1 MSTAEVLFISVF
13 NMGCIEIAENHLQS
27 LLKNGITNYMAY
39 VTDNESLVFL
49 TNKGYQVSAIPLAV
63 GSGPLSLGAI
73 PLEVGV
79 VGAEPLDFGTKNF
92 NTISYLRYYII
103 NKLLTE
109 GRNVWYL
116 DVDTVVLYNLNLL
129 VPQLL
134 AQKFDLSMQND
145 MNMPCT
151 GCMLFAANDK
161 TKQLTETIYQ
171 NRTSREND
179 QIMMFTIL
187 RQNIFK
193 LNLHL
198 LNSGHFPNGL
208 LYFSELHTDPRYENV
223 HTQFKNAKLPVYFV
237 HANWMV
243 GVDTKIKALKSKNL
257 WLGETPTPP
266 GGDPHT
272 PHLG

>member
-1 MSTAEVLFISVF
+1 MSKTEVLFISVF

-39 VTDNESLVFL
+39 VTDNESVEFL
-49 TNKGYQVSAIPLAV
+49 TNKGYNVSAIPLAV
-63 GSGPLSLGAI
+63 G
-73 PLEVGV
+73 
-79 VGAEPLDFGTKNF
+79 AEPLKEKQDFGTENF

-103 NKLLTE
+103 NKLLSE

-151 GCMLFAANDK
+151 GCMLFAANYK

-187 RQNIFK
+187 KQNRFN

-198 LNSGHFPNGL
+198 LNPGHFPNGL
-208 LYFSELHTDPRYENV
+208 LYFSELHTDPRYESL

-266 GGDPHT
+266 GGNPHT

>member
-39 VTDNESLVFL
+39 VTDNESLDYL
-49 TNKGYQVSAIPLAV
+49 TNKGYQVSAIPL
-63 GSGPLSLGAI
+63 AI

-79 VGAEPLDFGTKNF
+79 VGAEPLDFGTEKF

-103 NKLLTE
+103 NKLLSE

-161 TKQLTETIYQ
+161 TKQLTETIYK

-179 QIMMFTIL
+179 QIIMFTFL
-187 RQNIFK
+187 RQNRFK
-193 LNLHL
+193 LKLHL
-198 LNSGHFPNGL
+198 LNPGHFPNGL
-208 LYFSELHTDPRYENV
+208 LYFSELHTDPRYESL
-223 HTQFKNAKLPVYFV
+223 HRQFKNSKLPVYFV

-266 GGDPHT
+266 GGHPHT
-272 PHLG
+272 PPSGENCL